1 MRANGGSVPS
11 TSSRNSSKMTVAY
24 STGWDEVFI
33 HYQRADGCAF
43 PALRC
48 RALRCRGAA
57 DQSPLLFAHSLCAAR
72 HLESVPTAVHV
83 AGLRAAVQSFTCMLL
98 SSTHSH
104 PSGCGLCKA

>member
-57 DQSPLLFAHSLCAAR
+57 DQSPLYLHTACERHVIWSLCP
-72 HLESVPTAVHV
+72 L
-83 AGLRAAVQSFTCMLL
+83 QST
-98 SSTHSH
+98 
-104 PSGCGLCKA
+104 